1 MVSDPRV
8 HTRRWASKH
17 PIYTG
22 LIFGTLF
29 YLVEILATGEP
40 IGAIPFAIAIGAI
53 FTLTAFGERRRQ
65 RKAEQVRK

>member
-29 YLVEILATGEP
+29 YLVEILATGDAL
-40 IGAIPFAIAIGAI
+40 GALPFAMAIGAI

-65 RKAEQVRK
+65 RRARLIRR